1 MKDIITFRVVL
12 NKVFMLYVALNLNG
26 KREKDEEKAN
36 SYPEGRKDFVSS
48 QADELIS
55 LVINTF

>member
-1 MKDIITFRVVL
+1 
-12 NKVFMLYVALNLNG
+12 MLYVALNLNG